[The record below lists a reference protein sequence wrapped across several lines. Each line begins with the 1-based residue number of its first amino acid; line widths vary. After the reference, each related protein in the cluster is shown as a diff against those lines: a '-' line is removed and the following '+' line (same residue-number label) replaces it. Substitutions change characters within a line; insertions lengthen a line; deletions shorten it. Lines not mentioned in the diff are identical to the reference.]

1 MAIEKYKTKAGVRYL
16 ATVYRDGIRVA
27 RQGGF
32 KSKLAAHQWEEENKK
47 PQISDL
53 KHSDLAL
60 WEVVTLYL
68 LDAEERRKKN
78 TLSYKK
84 GVLNKFSEFA
94 GPNVLFQKIDRS
106 AVKIFLNKYA
116 RDISPKS
123 ANKYRV
129 ELSALWSWANIEGH
143 ATGNPARQVE
153 PFSVTKHVRYVP
165 PREHISKALK
175 NSSQFQRDFIS
186 ALLHTAGRISE
197 LRELTWSDVDLDR
210 GTVCLWTSKR
220 RGGDKEARRLALSP
234 TLKEIFSRLS
244 EQRTGGETHVFT
256 NPNTGRGYSRQSREI
271 KYMFQDV
278 CAAAEVPLFTAHSL
292 RHFIATHFD
301 DPRRAQKI
309 LGHNNLKTT
318 EIYLHDLGVDTGAA
332 AIFESITDRITN
344 EEDYPIK
351 KRPTVLQ

>member
-16 ATVYRDGIRVA
+16 ATVYRDGVRVA

-47 PQISDL
+47 PQTSESRP
-53 KHSDLAL
+53 SDLAL

-84 GVLNKFSEFA
+84 SVLNKFSEFV
-94 GPNVLFQKIDRS
+94 GPDAPFREVERGV
-106 AVKIFLNKYA
+106 VKTFLNKSA
-116 RDISPKS
+116 KDVSPKS

-143 ATGNPARQVE
+143 AAGNPARQVE

-165 PREHISKALK
+165 PQDHIAKVLK
-175 NSSQFQRDFIS
+175 NASQFQRDFIS

-197 LRELTWSDVDLDR
+197 LRELTWGDVDLER

-234 TLKEIFSRLS
+234 TLKEIFTRLS
-244 EQRTGGETHVFT
+244 EQRTGGETYVFT
-256 NPNTGRGYSRQSREI
+256 NPHTGRGYNRQSREI
-271 KYMFQDV
+271 KYMFQEV

-309 LGHNNLKTT
+309 LGHSNLKTT
-318 EIYLHDLGVDTGAA
+318 EIYLHDLGVDIGAA
-332 AIFESITDRITN
+332 AIFESITNRITN
-344 EEDYPIK
+344 ESAEPKDEG
-351 KRPTVLQ
+351 PTVFQ